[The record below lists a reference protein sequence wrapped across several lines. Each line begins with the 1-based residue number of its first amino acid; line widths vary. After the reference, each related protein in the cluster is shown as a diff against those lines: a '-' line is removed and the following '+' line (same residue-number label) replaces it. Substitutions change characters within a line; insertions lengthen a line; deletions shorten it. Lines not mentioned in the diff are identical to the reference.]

1 MCELRYYSDLGHSAN
16 WSADVIEVRRRAGD
30 QMPAA
35 TWVIS
40 RRYSEFHELNKR
52 LRAKFPPV
60 RNLEFPRRQMML
72 KLQKDFLHKRRLGL
86 EKYLRVSDGMIN
98 VEHQCPNQRWHR
110 NCYLYQQYVAAVNS
124 ERSFPR
130 LPSIQLMLC
139 GTTIQTQTIL

>member
-1 MCELRYYSDLGHSAN
+1 MASLLLGYLLIDPV
-16 WSADVIEVRRRAGD
+16 DVIEVRRRAGD

-52 LRAKFPPV
+52 LRAKFPQV

-86 EKYLRVSDGMIN
+86 EKYLRVCN
-98 VEHQCPNQRWHR
+98 
-110 NCYLYQQYVAAVNS
+110 Y
-124 ERSFPR
+124 
-130 LPSIQLMLC
+130 PSILESKGLIKM
-139 GTTIQTQTIL
+139 